1 MAADT
6 AILGSIGVV
15 SIFEKDDEDKTI
27 EIVSSQSPNKRPNIQ
42 TEAGRAKIQAHVDAL
57 ADVFISKVA
66 QNRNIS
72 PEDVVQNFGGGDVF
86 IGQEAVR
93 KGLADGLFRPS
104 QENFSV
110 SSRQVSIQIQ

>member
-1 MAADT
+1 M
-6 AILGSIGVV
+6 
-15 SIFEKDDEDKTI
+15 
-27 EIVSSQSPNKRPNIQ
+27 SSQSPNKRPNIQ

-57 ADVFISKVA
+57 ADVFITKDA

-93 KGLADGLFRPS
+93 KGLTDGLSSFEEIIS
-104 QENFSV
+104 DLSHKEKTLMIENQSNFSAPE
-110 SSRQVSIQIQ
+110 I

>member
-1 MAADT
+1 M
-6 AILGSIGVV
+6 
-15 SIFEKDDEDKTI
+15 
-27 EIVSSQSPNKRPNIQ
+27 
-42 TEAGRAKIQAHVDAL
+42 

-93 KGLADGLFRPS
+93 KGLADGLSSFEEIISDLSHKEKTLMIEIKLIFRPLRL
-104 QENFSV
+104 
-110 SSRQVSIQIQ
+110 SRLKESA